1 MRLFSS
7 NFPVN
12 GKAELSAEMEKTG
25 DLKPSG
31 SIICHLG
38 LRVNFLDWLSNA
50 EGPL

>member
-31 SIICHLG
+31 SIK
-38 LRVNFLDWLSNA
+38 LSSWIESEFSRLA
-50 EGPL
+50 KQC